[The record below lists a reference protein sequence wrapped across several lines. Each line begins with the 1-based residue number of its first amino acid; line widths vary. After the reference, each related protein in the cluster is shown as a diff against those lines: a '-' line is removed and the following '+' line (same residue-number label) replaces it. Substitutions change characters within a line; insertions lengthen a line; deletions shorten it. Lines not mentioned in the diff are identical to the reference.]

1 MIRRWLALTYYLYA
15 LRLAALSHFYFNRL
29 YQKPS
34 RLNFLHPA
42 QIRTQCG
49 GDIDAA
55 VCVLMVFQQCDQCA
69 AHCQSRAVERV
80 DKAVFAVFVL
90 EAGFHAAG
98 LEIFAVGA
106 A

>member
-1 MIRRWLALTYYLYA
+1 MEAGFIPPER
-15 LRLAALSHFYFNRL
+15 F

-34 RLNFLHPA
+34 WLNLLCPT

-55 VCVLMVFQQCDQCA
+55 VCILMVFQQCDQRA

-80 DKAVFAVFVL
+80 DKAVFAVFIL
-90 EAGFHAAG
+90 ETGFHAAG